1 MFNVKWT
8 SIGKKMPENGIIGRK
23 CFDREDIRDEFSTII
38 QSAILD
44 QFVCKSMDDSYQS
57 D

>member
-1 MFNVKWT
+1 MFNIKWT
-8 SIGKKMPENGIIGRK
+8 RIGKKMPENGIIGRK